1 SGLALTIAYYYTPSG
16 RSIQKPLASG
26 QLDVAGI
33 VPRGSFR
40 TDRGREVPGGGGI
53 QPDQAVLQEPLSRL
67 AIAADASGSITSFA
81 GEYVQS
87 HQSNENFEVTPAML
101 DQLQVFLSS
110 RNIRP
115 AVGEWL
121 RNREWVQSR
130 LKQEIMTLKFGV

>member
-1 SGLALTIAYYYTPSG
+1 MH
-16 RSIQKPLASG
+16 
-26 QLDVAGI
+26 I
-33 VPRGSFR
+33 VHGTWIP
-40 TDRGREVPGGGGI
+40 
-53 QPDQAVLQEPLSRL
+53 EP
-67 AIAADASGSITSFA
+67 A

-87 HQSNENFEVTPAML
+87 HQINENFEVTPAML

-130 LKQEIMTLKFGV
+130 LKQEIMTLKFGVTKGDEVEMRRDAVVQQAVKELAGSGRK